1 LQILRTTLSYSIL
14 IFSFSYCI
22 ELSEGFVYLKE
33 VIPNIKIDL
42 KYFTKNNFVGNKIKG
57 YNAPVAIV
65 TKETAYAL
73 KEIQNDLKHFDYG
86 LKIFDCYRPQQAVNH
101 FVRWAKNNSRKMKSI
116 HYPDVKKKNLFKE
129 GYIATKSSHTRGSTI
144 DLTIINL
151 NNGKELNMGTV
162 YDFFGKE
169 SWQENIN
176 LTIAQR
182 ANRLLLLS
190 VMKKYGFKPLKEE
203 WWHYTLS
210 NEPFPDK
217 YFNFPVE

>member
-1 LQILRTTLSYSIL
+1 MQILRTTLSYSIL

-22 ELSEGFVYLKE
+22 ELREGFVYLKD

-86 LKIFDCYRPQQAVNH
+86 LKIFDSYRPQQAVDH

-129 GYIATKSSHTRGSTI
+129 GYIAKKSSHTRGSTI

-169 SWQENIN
+169 SWLENKN

-182 ANRLLLLS
+182 ANRLLLQS
-190 VMKKYGFKPLKEE
+190 VMKKYGFIPLKEE

-210 NEPFPDK
+210 NEPFSEKD
-217 YFNFPVE
+217 FNFPVE

>member
-1 LQILRTTLSYSIL
+1 MQILRTTLSYSIL

-57 YNAPVAIV
+57 YNARVAIV
-65 TKETAYAL
+65 TKETAHAL

-116 HYPDVKKKNLFKE
+116 HYPDVKKKNL
-129 GYIATKSSHTRGSTI
+129 Y
-144 DLTIINL
+144 N
-151 NNGKELNMGTV
+151 
-162 YDFFGKE
+162 
-169 SWQENIN
+169 SW
-176 LTIAQR
+176 
-182 ANRLLLLS
+182 S
-190 VMKKYGFKPLKEE
+190 
-203 WWHYTLS
+203 
-210 NEPFPDK
+210 
-217 YFNFPVE
+217 

>member
-1 LQILRTTLSYSIL
+1 MQILRTTLSYSIL
-14 IFSFSYCI
+14 ILSFSYCI
-22 ELSEGFVYLKE
+22 ELSEGFVYLKD

-86 LKIFDCYRPQQAVNH
+86 LKIFDSYRPQQAVDH

-169 SWQENIN
+169 SWLENKN

-182 ANRLLLLS
+182 ANRILLQS
-190 VMKKYGFKPLKEE
+190 VMKKYGFIPLKEE

-210 NEPFPDK
+210 NEPFSEK